1 MNKQISIGTNM
12 TGTSAKYLFMSVC
25 LLWAGVVFGSPVSVF
40 CPTDVPAI
48 QFAAGDLQR
57 ALEQQGSRG
66 EIVPISKIPDKQEQ
80 TQFVLAL
87 VQDDLLL
94 RHLQAAGGK
103 SLGELAPEGYAIR
116 LTRQNNLVTVW
127 AIGADATGAMYAG
140 LALAETIAQDG
151 VKGIVEADC
160 RPYIAK
166 RGLKMNIPL
175 DARTPSYADCGDA
188 AQQNIAVMWDIEFWK
203 EQLDHMARHRYNT
216 LTLWTPHPF
225 PSLVKVPEYPDVA
238 LDDVKIADINWRQWF
253 PKNAGGAGA
262 RSVTTEILENLKTVK
277 KISIQEKIAFW
288 REVMEYGHDRGIE
301 FHIITWNIF
310 VWAADGQYGITNSV
324 DNEVTIDYLRKS
336 VRCLFETYPL
346 LAGIGVTAGEHMKGL
361 SPDEKEQW
369 LWKTYGLGVMDAKK
383 ALPDRPIRFIHR
395 YWMSKIPEITKHF
408 DGFDED
414 VEFNFSFKYAKAR
427 LYANTDPGFVDNILS
442 TAPEGTKWWWNL
454 RNDDIFYFRWGDAD
468 YVREFIHRLPPAEQ
482 TEGFHM
488 GSDGYVWGRE
498 FVSTEPDS
506 PRQLEIEKHWY
517 NFMLWGRLGYA
528 PNLSNEFFEKAMQQ
542 RFPGKPTQKLQEVWA
557 RASKIIPAVNR
568 EHWHN
573 WDFEWAVEACSG
585 SKRYHAITDE
595 CWKPGGLTA
604 ANEIQ
609 GHASFVLKEL
619 PNLQKIKGDKTW
631 QCTLGDIEAM
641 AHLGNYYAEKIRAA
655 DNKENN
661 PKQAIV
667 HLKRALKY
675 WEEYAEIGQ
684 KQYKSQLLSRAG
696 WADWQQGYENAQK
709 DISLVKGK

>member
-1 MNKQISIGTNM
+1 M
-12 TGTSAKYLFMSVC
+12 TGKSIKFLFMSVY
-25 LLWAGVVFGSPVSVF
+25 LLWASMVSGASVSIF
-40 CPTDVPAI
+40 CPSDVPAI
-48 QFAAGDLQR
+48 QFAAGDLQQ
-57 ALEQQGSRG
+57 ALELQGSHG
-66 EIVPISKIPDKQEQ
+66 AIMPLSKMPDQQEQ
-80 TQFVLAL
+80 TQFVLGL

-94 RHLQAAGGK
+94 QRLQTAGGK
-103 SLGELAPEGYAIR
+103 SVGTLGTEGYAIR
-116 LTRQNNLVTVW
+116 LTRQDRLVTVW

-140 LALAETIAQDG
+140 LALAETISQDG
-151 VKGIVEADC
+151 VKGLAEADC

-188 AQQNIAVMWDIEFWK
+188 AQQNIVVMWDIEFWK
-203 EQLDHMARHRYNT
+203 DQLDHMARHRYNT

-225 PSLVKVPEYPDVA
+225 PSFVKVPEYPDVA

-277 KISIQEKIAFW
+277 KISIQEKIDFW
-288 REVMEYGHDRGIE
+288 RDVMQYGHDRGIE

-310 VWAADGQYGITNSV
+310 VWAADGKYGITNSV
-324 DNEVTIDYLRKS
+324 DNEITIDYLRKS

-383 ALPDRPIRFIHR
+383 AFPDRPIRFIHR

-427 LYANTDPGFVDNILS
+427 LYAHTDPGFVDDILS
-442 TAPEGTKWWWNL
+442 GAPEGTKWWWNL

-468 YVREFIHRLPPAEQ
+468 YVREFINHFPPAEQ

-498 FVSTEPDS
+498 FVSTDPDS
-506 PRQLEIEKHWY
+506 VRQLEIEKHWY
-517 NFMLWGRLGYA
+517 NFMLWGRLGYD
-528 PNLSNEFFEKAMQQ
+528 PNLSNDFFEKAMQQ
-542 RFPGKPTQKLQEVWA
+542 RFSGKPTQKLQEVWA

-568 EHWHN
+568 EHWHD
-573 WDFEWAVEACSG
+573 WDYQWAVEACSG
-585 SKRYHAITDE
+585 RKRYHAITDE
-595 CWKPGGLTA
+595 CWKSGGLTA

-619 PNLQKIKGDKTW
+619 PKLQKIKGDKIW
-631 QCTLGDIEAM
+631 QRTLGDIEAM
-641 AHLGNYYAEKIRAA
+641 AHLGNYYAEKIHAA

-667 HLKRALKY
+667 HLKMALKY
-675 WEEYAEIGQ
+675 WEKYAEIGQ

-696 WADWQQGYENAQK
+696 LADWQKGYENAKK
-709 DISLVKGK
+709 DILLMEGK